1 MNPIDNNEILRERTD
16 PRRNEPFA
24 ETPLP
29 LRAGV
34 NAAKSVNL
42 SVSTATAN
50 AGTVRRLSGEK
61 FKPADGNT
69 FSRYH
74 LAAPS
79 SAAGSIDLEWFVG
92 MFQIKSDEAAVN
104 ANRSQ
109 LLQEKASLKPK
120 HDRVIDTIRTS
131 VDAMKNSESAKKLQR
146 ILGVATAVASIVGAI
161 FAVFTFGASLAAG
174 LAIASAVLAVTGSM
188 LSLTGGDEAL
198 VKKLAEVHK
207 KCSGAT
213 DEDADKFAQQ
223 FYAFFGMGVNIAVG
237 VGGGVAGIVTSA
249 REGVTETAKLVGQVS
264 VASTSFAASALESG
278 GGANAAIKNTAAT
291 IQQAQQRVTEANMR
305 QQANM
310 VDQIVDELDRSV
322 ERLFAD
328 WSAFDEVIQRVAS
341 TKGEL
346 ATNIAKKPV

>member
-1 MNPIDNNEILRERTD
+1 MNLIDNNEILREGLAQ
-16 PRRNEPFA
+16 RRAEPFA
-24 ETPLP
+24 ATPLP

-42 SVSTATAN
+42 SVSTTTAN
-50 AGTVRRLSGEK
+50 AGTVRQMSGER
-61 FKPADGNT
+61 FRPADDGS
-69 FSRYH
+69 FSRYN

-174 LAIASAVLAVTGSM
+174 LAIASAVLAVTGSVF
-188 LSLTGGDEAL
+188 SLTGVDESI

-207 KCSGAT
+207 SSSGAT
-213 DEDADKFAQQ
+213 EEDAEKFAQQ

-249 REGVTETAKLVGQVS
+249 REGISTTAQVVGQVS
-264 VASTSFAASALESG
+264 VASTSFSASALEAG
-278 GGANAAIKNTAAT
+278 GGANAAVKNTIAT
-291 IQQAQQRVTEANMR
+291 VQQAQQRVTEANMR

-322 ERLFAD
+322 ERIFAD

-346 ATNIAKKPV
+346 ASNIAKKPV